1 LAIAGSRTGAGRNM
15 VAGRFERIFITV
27 LTALC
32 GLTIGYTLPLYLELD
47 WRWRL
52 LALPATVLL
61 GWFTWA
67 RYSRG
72 HEPSVAFDLRPLWV
86 APPSRARSLCELR
99 ASCLPQIPC
108 SRPKRPLRDALRDTL
123 RDRGAEWREA
133 GANEDTLRAQYF
145 SRARGQARLT
155 STGVLS
161 TLASSTGSVPG
172 CARGRTRRAARC
184 ARASAPAHSSCSAIS
199 PPPSLVRAAL

>member
-1 LAIAGSRTGAGRNM
+1 MPHEPQAVHVAERAVLRKWKGAADRQGSGPKARPHN
-15 VAGRFERIFITV
+15 RFERIFITV

-32 GLTIGYTLPLYLELD
+32 GLMMGYTVPLYLKLD

-108 SRPKRPLRDALRDTL
+108 SRPKRPLR
-123 RDRGAEWREA
+123 AEWREA
-133 GANEDTLRAQYF
+133 VATDEIILRN
-145 SRARGQARLT
+145 R
-155 STGVLS
+155 STFLRETMLRIEG
-161 TLASSTGSVPG
+161 
-172 CARGRTRRAARC
+172 GRRY
-184 ARASAPAHSSCSAIS
+184 
-199 PPPSLVRAAL
+199 